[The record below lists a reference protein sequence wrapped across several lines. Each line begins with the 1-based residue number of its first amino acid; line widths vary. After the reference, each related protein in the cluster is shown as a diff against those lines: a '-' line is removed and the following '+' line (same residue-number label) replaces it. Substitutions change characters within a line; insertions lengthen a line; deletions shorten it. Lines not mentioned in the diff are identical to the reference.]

1 MCLPARSPRRRFT
14 LRADDGFLAAWYGLA
29 GPAVTVVPDFH
40 DAVLFVDF
48 HTAALRGH
56 LMTELGWPNLRVV
69 EVALD

>member
-1 MCLPARSPRRRFT
+1 
-14 LRADDGFLAAWYGLA
+14 
-29 GPAVTVVPDFH
+29 VVPDFH